1 MAAVDRVLK
10 TVVLLIQRSSAVIK
24 LIRSGGKKAR
34 RRLFHAHCPGKSIR
48 CSRRRL
54 TTNKPQTGEVQIL
67 NVLAQLTGG
76 QLAAV
81 EAAKGGQRL
90 EGGGKAVPD
99 DGEPEGR
106 GGQDEDVGE
115 EGEARDGHRQLHVP
129 PVVDGRGK
137 EGHQKAGQHVKDR
150 PEDACLQLVRCGQQL
165 EEEDEDGDLKALI
178 QRK

>member
-24 LIRSGGKKAR
+24 LIRSGGEKAR
-34 RRLFHAHCPGKSIR
+34 RRLFYAHCPGNSIR

-54 TTNKPQTGEVQIL
+54 TTHKPQTGEVQIL

-76 QLAAV
+76 QLATV

-90 EGGGKAVPD
+90 EGGGEAVPD

-115 EGEARDGHRQLHVP
+115 EGEARHGHRQLHVP
-129 PVVDGRGK
+129 PVVDGRGE
-137 EGHQKAGQHVKDR
+137 EGH
-150 PEDACLQLVRCGQQL
+150 
-165 EEEDEDGDLKALI
+165 
-178 QRK
+178 